1 VEDDSNPFHNYSLY
15 SPHSMAPAAFNNL
28 ESPLSMVEK
37 TAKWILPVINAVQK
51 ILVKEKKPNLDRV
64 ISKEAK
70 EGSGMAEVPDIED
83 DEMIDISETE
93 DFIAKKIESI
103 YEADMRTVLGY
114 LNQSEWIQN
123 INIGNIM

>member
-1 VEDDSNPFHNYSLY
+1 
-15 SPHSMAPAAFNNL
+15 
-28 ESPLSMVEK
+28 
-37 TAKWILPVINAVQK
+37 
-51 ILVKEKKPNLDRV
+51 
-64 ISKEAK
+64 
-70 EGSGMAEVPDIED
+70 MAEVPDIED